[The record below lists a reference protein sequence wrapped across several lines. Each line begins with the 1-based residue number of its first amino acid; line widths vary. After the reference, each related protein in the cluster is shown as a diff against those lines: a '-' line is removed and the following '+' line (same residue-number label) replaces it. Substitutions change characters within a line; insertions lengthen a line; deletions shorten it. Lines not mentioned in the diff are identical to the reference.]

1 MRLSK
6 IVLEFRRTTPQ
17 VSLFLSLTT
26 IPLLSNVGF
35 ETVFVV
41 WEPSFSLVSV
51 KVIIYRMVS

>member
-1 MRLSK
+1 MPLSK
-6 IVLEFRRTTPQ
+6 IVLEFHRITPH

-35 ETVFVV
+35 ETVSVV

-51 KVIIYRMVS
+51 KVIIYRMIS

>member
-41 WEPSFSLVSV
+41 WEPLFSLVSV

>member
-35 ETVFVV
+35 ETVSVV

>member
-1 MRLSK
+1 MPLSK
-6 IVLEFRRTTPQ
+6 IVLEFRRITPQ

-26 IPLLSNVGF
+26 ISLLSNVGF
-35 ETVFVV
+35 ETVSVV